1 MGKRGDSVI
10 GIDLG
15 KHAFKG
21 VALRQKSDSRF
32 VLTNFASREVP
43 ETFPTAQALA
53 EELKPLLRE
62 LGNGAK
68 NCAPETWNSKTWH
81 NLTHKKQHQSV
92 HDENEKAQ
100 R

>member
-43 ETFPTAQALA
+43 ETFSTAQALA

-68 NCAPETWNSKTWH
+68 NCA
-81 NLTHKKQHQSV
+81 L
-92 HDENEKAQ
+92 A
-100 R
+100 